1 MPPAVWRKPHP
12 RTSPGLSDT
21 ETETER
27 LAPER
32 GAYAG
37 ERISLLTQHGKER
50 VIAPALEGPLGC
62 TVELVSGYD
71 TDQLGTFTRET
82 PRHGSQLDAATRK
95 ARIGLALAGA
105 SVGVAS
111 EGSFDRDPFTGLLP
125 WNVEIVVLVDDV
137 RGVTLVG
144 SAQGAAKSG
153 HLCTDTWE
161 AAERFARE
169 SGFPE
174 HGLVVRPDNAD
185 DGRIIKG
192 LHSWESYAEAFWRSK
207 ALAANG
213 TAFVEV
219 DLRAHANPTRMG
231 LIRLAA
237 EDLASKLCSRCP
249 SCEAPG
255 FWVVER
261 RGGLQCA
268 SCGFPTRE
276 TLSEVWGCA
285 SCGMRE
291 SREVGSGRQ
300 ADPGRCD
307 ICNP

>member
-1 MPPAVWRKPHP
+1 MMIE
-12 RTSPGLSDT
+12 GLT
-21 ETETER
+21 PT
-27 LAPER
+27 R
-32 GAYAG
+32 GAYVG
-37 ERISLLTQHGKER
+37 ERIALLTQHGKER
-50 VIAPALEGPLGC
+50 VITPALEQALGC
-62 TVELVSGYD
+62 SVELVSGYD

-95 ARIGLALAGA
+95 ARIGLTLARVSA
-105 SVGVAS
+105 GVAS

-137 RGVTLVG
+137 RGYTLVG

-153 HLCTDTWE
+153 HLRAGEWE

-174 HGLVVRPDNAD
+174 HGLVIRPDSVD
-185 DGRIIKG
+185 DRRIIKG
-192 LHSWESYAEAFWRSK
+192 LDTWESYAEAFSRSK

-213 TAFVEV
+213 NVFIEV
-219 DLRAHANPTRMG
+219 DLRAHANPTRME

-237 EDLASKLCSRCP
+237 EDLARKLRSLCP

-255 FWVVER
+255 YWVIER
-261 RGGLQCA
+261 RAGLPCA
-268 SCGFPTRE
+268 SCGLPTRE
-276 TLSEVWGCA
+276 ALSEIWGCP
-285 SCGMRE
+285 SCGLRE
-291 SREVGSGRQ
+291 SLEVSRGEP

-307 ICNP
+307 YCNP